1 MNSRVAKLEM
11 PRQANLQQF
20 QEQVGGG
27 LSRLRAASR
36 RLVLLYVGT
45 WASVYDAANGLV
57 GAGRRLI
64 VSAEQRG
71 ERMEGSLIRQF
82 RQLEE
87 KTVEQ
92 LQEIQEGIDLDEARA
107 TLDNTLGQTQG
118 ELADRIQAVLDG
130 MGIPSR
136 EQLERL
142 NREIDL
148 LNEKIDGIR
157 EILNRQMAS
166 LQTERDVLQATLQA
180 VYNSTSWRITAPM
193 RHAKRA
199 LMKVLPGI
207 RRVSVKA
214 VRLPSRL
221 VLPVLTK
228 TVRRAA
234 GNPHLVSV
242 ANKLLQRSPALRAW
256 LRRLVITKTPAQVA
270 TVTDTATVA
279 TDLPRPAQ
287 RVLEELKAALG
298 RVARHTGG
306 Q

>member
-1 MNSRVAKLEM
+1 MNSRIAKLEM
-11 PRQANLQQF
+11 PRQANIQQI

-27 LSRLRAASR
+27 LSRLRMASR

-64 VSAEQRG
+64 VSAGQRG

-107 TLDNTLGQTQG
+107 TLDITLGQTQG

-148 LNEKIDGIR
+148 LNEKIDG
-157 EILNRQMAS
+157 E
-166 LQTERDVLQATLQA
+166 LQ
-180 VYNSTSWRITAPM
+180 
-193 RHAKRA
+193 
-199 LMKVLPGI
+199 
-207 RRVSVKA
+207 
-214 VRLPSRL
+214 
-221 VLPVLTK
+221 
-228 TVRRAA
+228 RRA
-234 GNPHLVSV
+234 
-242 ANKLLQRSPALRAW
+242 
-256 LRRLVITKTPAQVA
+256 
-270 TVTDTATVA
+270 
-279 TDLPRPAQ
+279 
-287 RVLEELKAALG
+287 VLA
-298 RVARHTGG
+298 
-306 Q
+306 